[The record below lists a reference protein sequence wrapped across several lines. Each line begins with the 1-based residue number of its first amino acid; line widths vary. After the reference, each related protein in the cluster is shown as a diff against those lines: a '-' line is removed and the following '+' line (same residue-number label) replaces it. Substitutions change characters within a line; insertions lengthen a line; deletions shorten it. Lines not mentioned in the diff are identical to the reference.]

1 MKKSAAAF
9 AVIFVMLS
17 VMMPPSYFLDANS
30 NLETVL
36 SQRMSI
42 RNWDSAAVADE
53 VVRAVCRNALVSAFE
68 LNGMELYMLNSSGI
82 YQYDKA
88 SITLSLK
95 SSQDMR
101 DELASDVSQDF
112 VANAPCIVVVVW
124 NDKIE
129 SDSLFA
135 FRKAGIIAQ
144 NLYILAIRNG
154 LGGVSVGDAIY
165 LSDKTIR
172 IQNHLG
178 LPSNLRPALL
188 FPIGYLQTGQS
199 YSSGPFQPT
208 SGNLPN
214 PIESD
219 VDVLEL
225 YEKSVIWGENLHVSQ
240 LQLSNILWSTYGY
253 SLLGTNHRTVPSAY
267 DEYPFLIFVCN
278 VSGVYSYSVESHS
291 LYQTA
296 SGDRR
301 SDLISHANA
310 RQYMEEAPVLLLFC
324 WNSLAGVNNA
334 SDSDSGGAFISV
346 EIGCCIQNLY
356 LSATLWNVSITPL
369 VGTSSYGPLRGDV
382 SSPSVPDTVYPMYLI
397 GLGLKSIL
405 GDINGDYK
413 VNILD
418 IVLIAKAFHAQPGDM
433 RWNPNV
439 DLNED
444 RQINIIDITIA
455 AIYFGKEI

>member
-165 LSDKTIR
+165 LS
-172 IQNHLG
+172 

-369 VGTSSYGPLRGDV
+369 VG
-382 SSPSVPDTVYPMYLI
+382 
-397 GLGLKSIL
+397 LKSIL